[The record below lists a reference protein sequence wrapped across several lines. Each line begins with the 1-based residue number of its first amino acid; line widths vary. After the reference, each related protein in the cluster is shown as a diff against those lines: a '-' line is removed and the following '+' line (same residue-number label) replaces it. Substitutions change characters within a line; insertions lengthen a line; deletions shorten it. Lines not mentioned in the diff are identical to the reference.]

1 MSVIIERMFDP
12 AATEALVALMD
23 VRVDSCDAAALADA
37 VRLSSR
43 VRSYLDAIDVQIAAR
58 ADTLHEQGECARP
71 AELIAKHGKRSS
83 KDGRRTERRSKVTKR
98 MPKVS
103 GALSSGAISGD
114 HTDALANAAG
124 KLTDDQ
130 REELFAMDDELAE
143 VASRTTPEGFAD
155 HCQGIVIKLQADDE
169 GADLA
174 DQQRRE
180 TKVTKYV
187 DPRSGLYHLNGVFDP
202 VTGAI
207 IFKAL
212 DDETRALV
220 YAKDDADL
228 GAIVPSM
235 RTEWDHVA
243 AHALANLVRGGRAKR
258 SATEADVIVV
268 IDADTITDGPHDH
281 SRCHTSDGHDI
292 PVASARRLLCS
303 AVQRLAIVGAHGEVL
318 ELGTATA
325 QPNRAQRRALQAMY
339 RTCAWD
345 GCDVA
350 FSRCEIHHLQFRR
363 FGGPTDLDNLAPLCI
378 RHHHMVHEG
387 RWSISMVGPER
398 TLRIRRPDGEH
409 HADAPLRGPSTA
421 AGSAPPGSRPG
432 TCSDAPFAA

>member
-1 MSVIIERMFDP
+1 MFDSDVRQ
-12 AATEALVALMD
+12 ALDALMH
-23 VRVDSCDAAALADA
+23 VDIGGCDAVSLADA

-43 VRSYLDAIDVQIAAR
+43 VRSYLDGIDVQIAAR

-71 AELIAKHGKRSS
+71 AELMAKHGKRSTR
-83 KDGRRTERRSKVTKR
+83 DGRRTERRSKVTKR
-98 MPKVS
+98 MPGVAD
-103 GALSSGAISGD
+103 ALSSGAISGD
-114 HTDALANAAG
+114 HADALANAAG

-130 REELFAMDDELAE
+130 REELFAMDDELAD
-143 VASRTTPEGFAD
+143 VAARSTPERFAD
-155 HCQGIVIKLQADDE
+155 HCQGIVIKLQADE

-174 DQQRRE
+174 DDQRRQ

-187 DPRSGLYHLNGVFDP
+187 DPRTGLYHLTGVFDP
-202 VTGAI
+202 VTGAMV
-207 IFKAL
+207 FKAL
-212 DDETRALV
+212 DDETRAIV
-220 YAKDDADL
+220 YSKDDADL

-258 SATEADVIVV
+258 SGAEADIIVL

-281 SRCHTSDGHDI
+281 SRCHTTDGHDI
-292 PVASARRLLCS
+292 PVASVRRLLCS
-303 AVQRLAIVGAHGEVL
+303 AVQRLTIVGASGEVL
-318 ELGTATA
+318 DLGTASA

-350 FSRCEIHHLQFRR
+350 FSRCEIHHLHFRS
-363 FGGPTDLDNLAPLCI
+363 FGGPTDLDNLAPLCV

-387 RWSISMVGPER
+387 RWSISLVGPER
-398 TLRIRRPDGEH
+398 TLRIYRPDGVH
-409 HADAPLRGPSTA
+409 HADAPLRGASTRTGA
-421 AGSAPPGSRPG
+421 APPGHRPG
-432 TCSDAPFAA
+432 TRSDAPFAA

>member
-1 MSVIIERMFDP
+1 MFDSDVRQ
-12 AATEALVALMD
+12 ALDALMH
-23 VRVDSCDAAALADA
+23 VDISGCDAVSLADA

-43 VRSYLDAIDVQIAAR
+43 VRSFLDGIDVQIAAR

-71 AELIAKHGKRSS
+71 AELMAKHGKRSTR
-83 KDGRRTERRSKVTKR
+83 DGRRTERRSKVTKR
-98 MPKVS
+98 MPGVAD
-103 GALSSGAISGD
+103 ALSSGAISGD
-114 HTDALANAAG
+114 HADALANAAG

-130 REELFAMDDELAE
+130 REELFAMDDELAD
-143 VASRTTPEGFAD
+143 VAARSTPERFAE
-155 HCQGIVIKLQADDE
+155 HCQGIVIKLQADE

-174 DQQRRE
+174 DDQRRQ

-187 DPRSGLYHLNGVFDP
+187 DPRSGLYHLTGVFDP
-202 VTGAI
+202 VTGAMV
-207 IFKAL
+207 FKAL
-212 DDETRALV
+212 DDETRAIV
-220 YAKDDADL
+220 YSKDDADI

-258 SATEADVIVV
+258 SGAEADIIVL

-281 SRCHTSDGHDI
+281 SRCHTADGHDI
-292 PVASARRLLCS
+292 PVASVRRLLCS
-303 AVQRLAIVGAHGEVL
+303 AVQRLTIVGASGEVL
-318 ELGTATA
+318 DLGTASA

-350 FSRCEIHHLQFRR
+350 FSRCEIHHLHFRS
-363 FGGPTDLDNLAPLCI
+363 FGGPTDLDNLAPLCV

-387 RWSISMVGPER
+387 RWSISLVGPER
-398 TLRIRRPDGEH
+398 TLRIHRPDGVH
-409 HADAPLRGPSTA
+409 HADAPLRGASTRTGA
-421 AGSAPPGSRPG
+421 APPGHRPG
-432 TCSDAPFAA
+432 TSSDAPFAA

>member
-1 MSVIIERMFDP
+1 MSITIERMFDSDVLQ
-12 AATEALVALMD
+12 ALDALMH
-23 VRVDSCDAAALADA
+23 VDIGGCDAVSLADA

-43 VRSYLDAIDVQIAAR
+43 VRSFLDGIDVQIAAR

-71 AELIAKHGKRSS
+71 AELMAKHGKRSTR
-83 KDGRRTERRSKVTKR
+83 DGRRTERRSKVTKR
-98 MPKVS
+98 MPGVAD
-103 GALSSGAISGD
+103 ALSSGAISGD
-114 HTDALANAAG
+114 HADALANAAG

-130 REELFAMDDELAE
+130 REELFAMDDELAD
-143 VASRTTPEGFAD
+143 VAARSTPERFAD
-155 HCQGIVIKLQADDE
+155 HCQGIVIKLQADE

-174 DQQRRE
+174 DDQRRQ

-187 DPRSGLYHLNGVFDP
+187 DPRTGLYHLTGVFDP
-202 VTGAI
+202 VTGAMV
-207 IFKAL
+207 FKAL
-212 DDETRALV
+212 DDETRAIV
-220 YAKDDADL
+220 YSKDDADL

-258 SATEADVIVV
+258 SGAEADIIVL

-281 SRCHTSDGHDI
+281 SRCHTADGHDI
-292 PVASARRLLCS
+292 PVASVRRLLCS
-303 AVQRLAIVGAHGEVL
+303 AVQRLTIVGASGEVL
-318 ELGTATA
+318 DLGTASA

-339 RTCAWD
+339 STCAWD

-363 FGGPTDLDNLAPLCI
+363 FGGPTDLDNLAPLCV

-387 RWSISMVGPER
+387 RWSISLVGPER
-398 TLRIRRPDGEH
+398 TLRIHRPDGVH
-409 HADAPLRGPSTA
+409 HADAPLRGASGHTGA
-421 AGSAPPGSRPG
+421 APPGHRPG
-432 TCSDAPFAA
+432 TSSDAPFAA

>member
-1 MSVIIERMFDP
+1 MFDSDVRQ
-12 AATEALVALMD
+12 ALDALMH
-23 VRVDSCDAAALADA
+23 VDIGGCDAVSLADA

-43 VRSYLDAIDVQIAAR
+43 VRSYLDGIDVQIAAR

-71 AELIAKHGKRSS
+71 AELMAKHGKRSTR
-83 KDGRRTERRSKVTKR
+83 DGQRTERRSKVTKR
-98 MPKVS
+98 MPGVAD
-103 GALSSGAISGD
+103 ALSSGAISGD
-114 HTDALANAAG
+114 HADALANAAG

-130 REELFAMDDELAE
+130 REELFAMDDELAD
-143 VASRTTPEGFAD
+143 VAARSTPERFAD
-155 HCQGIVIKLQADDE
+155 HCQGIVIKLQADE

-174 DQQRRE
+174 DDQRRQ

-187 DPRSGLYHLNGVFDP
+187 DPRTGLYHLTGVFDP
-202 VTGAI
+202 VTGAMV
-207 IFKAL
+207 FKAL
-212 DDETRALV
+212 DDETRAIV
-220 YAKDDADL
+220 YSKDDADL

-258 SATEADVIVV
+258 SGAEADIIVL

-281 SRCHTSDGHDI
+281 SRCHTTDGHDI
-292 PVASARRLLCS
+292 PVASVRRLLCS
-303 AVQRLAIVGAHGEVL
+303 AVQRLTIVGASGEVL
-318 ELGTATA
+318 DLGTASA

-350 FSRCEIHHLQFRR
+350 FSRCEIHHLHFRS
-363 FGGPTDLDNLAPLCI
+363 FGGPTDLDNLAPLCV

-387 RWSISMVGPER
+387 RWSISLVGPER
-398 TLRIRRPDGEH
+398 TLRIYRPDGVH
-409 HADAPLRGPSTA
+409 HADAPLRGASTRTGA
-421 AGSAPPGSRPG
+421 APPGHRPG
-432 TCSDAPFAA
+432 TRSDAPFAA